1 MDNKERREFR
11 REARRVA
18 RQAVREGTITRLQR
32 GQFLLELRDDEAID
46 EMADVCLAQAV
57 KCGVIAPDAVNAG
70 AVNWPGFGENIDWKK
85 LAEFIKEII
94 AMFVA
99 L

>member
-1 MDNKERREFR
+1 MEKKERREFR

-18 RQAVREGTITRLQR
+18 RRAVRQGTITRLQR
-32 GQFLLELRDDEAID
+32 GQFLLELRDDETAD

-57 KCGVIAPDAVNAG
+57 KCGVVNPDAPAG
-70 AVNWPGFGENIDWKK
+70 MRWPGFGENIDWPK
-85 LAEFIKEII
+85 LAEFIKSII